1 MRPKVNSAWR
11 SYVRAAV
18 LPVLVSLA
26 GLAACTSTGPPPLTD
41 LNALPTNTAKVLWRE
56 RVGPVGVGF
65 VSALI
70 DDRLWIANQRGEV
83 MALDPATGET
93 LGDFDLDREL
103 STGVAGDES
112 TLVVVDADGN
122 MLGVDPTGK
131 ERWTV
136 DLGAEPLTIPVI
148 QAGQVLVRLSNS
160 TIVSYDLASGQRRW
174 LFAEQNPALVLR
186 QNAAIS
192 ADFSNAYVG
201 LANGRV
207 VAISLSTGASRWQA
221 RISSPRGANE
231 IERITDVM
239 GSPVLTGAGV
249 CAAAY
254 QGRLTCVDSTNGQE
268 LWTEDVN
275 AGTSV
280 AIDSRVMVVGDVD
293 GGLRAFTRSQLPLW
307 EQNALRG
314 RRIANP
320 ALIGEHV
327 WVGDAGGVIHVLD
340 RTDGR
345 VTGRIETNESP
356 IVSAP
361 VAIDAGGSTTA
372 FAMTA
377 DGHVVAMTLQ

>member
-1 MRPKVNSAWR
+1 MRSKVSSVWR
-11 SYVRAAV
+11 SYLRATV
-18 LPVLVSLA
+18 LPALVSLV

-83 MALDPATGET
+83 MALDPSTGET

-103 STGVAGDES
+103 STGIAGDES

-122 MLGVDPTGK
+122 MLGVDLTGE
-131 ERWTV
+131 ERWRV

-160 TIVSYDLASGQRRW
+160 TIVSYDLTSGQRRW
-174 LFAEQNPALVLR
+174 LFAEQNPPLVLR

-221 RISSPRGANE
+221 RVSSPRGANE

-239 GSPVLTGAGV
+239 GAPVLTGAGV

-254 QGRLTCVDSTNGQE
+254 QGRLTCLDSTSGQE
-268 LWTEDVN
+268 IWTEDVK

-293 GGLRAFTRSQLPLW
+293 GRLKAFTRSQLPLW
-307 EQNALRG
+307 EQDALRG

-320 ALIGEHV
+320 ALIGGHV

-345 VTGRIETNESP
+345 VIGRIATNDSP

-361 VAIDAGGSTTA
+361 VAIDSGGSTTA
-372 FAMTA
+372 FAMTV
-377 DGHVVAMTLQ
+377 DGHVVAMTIQ